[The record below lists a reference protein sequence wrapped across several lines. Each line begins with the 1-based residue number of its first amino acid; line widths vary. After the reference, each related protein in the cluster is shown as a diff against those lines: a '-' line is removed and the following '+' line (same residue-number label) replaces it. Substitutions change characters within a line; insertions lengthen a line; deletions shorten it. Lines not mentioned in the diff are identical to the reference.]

1 MKLMTTW
8 VDHDLEG
15 VIHLHYSQVSK
26 YHVFDEQT
34 FSLPPF
40 PDSPDSL
47 DSVVSSQIS
56 TFYCSSTSWTCCG
69 LDLDLVTEILLSTET
84 FASGQEKYIV
94 HLSVLPVIVWYYLS
108 VVSEMEME
116 ISPLRERTTAV
127 LHFDCFLF
135 LVRGNDF

>member
-15 VIHLHYSQVSK
+15 VIHLHYAQVSK

-40 PDSPDSL
+40 LEFP
-47 DSVVSSQIS
+47 DSVVSYRIS
-56 TFYCSSTSWTCCG
+56 TFYSSSTSWTCCG

-84 FASGQEKYIV
+84 SSSDQEKYTV
-94 HLSVLPVIVWYYLS
+94 HLFALPEIVWYYLS
-108 VVSEMEME
+108 VVSGSEIE

-127 LHFDCFLF
+127 LHIDCC
-135 LVRGNDF
+135 

>member
-15 VIHLHYSQVSK
+15 VIHLHYAQVSK

-40 PDSPDSL
+40 PDSPDS
-47 DSVVSSQIS
+47 VVSYRIS

-69 LDLDLVTEILLSTET
+69 LDLELVTEILLSSET
-84 FASGQEKYIV
+84 SASGQEKYTV
-94 HLSVLPVIVWYYLS
+94 HLFVLPEIVWYYLS

-116 ISPLRERTTAV
+116 MSPLRERTTAV
-127 LHFDCFLF
+127 VLSIDCFLF

>member
-15 VIHLHYSQVSK
+15 VIHLHSAQVSK

-40 PDSPDSL
+40 PDSL

-56 TFYCSSTSWTCCG
+56 TFYCSSTSWICCG

-84 FASGQEKYIV
+84 SVSGQEKYTV
-94 HLSVLPVIVWYYLS
+94 HLSVLPAIVWYYLS
-108 VVSEMEME
+108 VVSEMEIE

-127 LHFDCFLF
+127 LHFDCC
-135 LVRGNDF
+135 